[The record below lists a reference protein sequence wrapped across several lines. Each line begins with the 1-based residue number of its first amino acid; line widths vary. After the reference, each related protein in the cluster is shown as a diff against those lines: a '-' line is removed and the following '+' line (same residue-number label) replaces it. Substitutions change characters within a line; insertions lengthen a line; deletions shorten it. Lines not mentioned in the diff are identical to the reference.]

1 MSSFG
6 EIISDVKD
14 TVVEFGSNTYNEI
27 TNSKG
32 IVSSVTNIASDGVN
46 KIGDLFNSG
55 MDGVRLVFG
64 IKQDSFNDE
73 DPENINENI
82 GGGD

>member
-6 EIISDVKD
+6 EIVSDVKD

-27 TNSKG
+27 TNSQG
-32 IVSSVTNIASDGVN
+32 VVSSVKNIVTDGVN

-55 MDGVRLVFG
+55 VDG
-64 IKQDSFNDE
+64 IKLIFGVKQESTSDDDYNISQD
-73 DPENINENI
+73 I
-82 GGGD
+82 GSGE

>member
-27 TNSKG
+27 TNSNG
-32 IVSSVTNIASDGVN
+32 VISSITNIAGDGVN

-64 IKQDSFNDE
+64 IKKDSFNDE
-73 DPENINENI
+73 DPENINEDI

>member
-6 EIISDVKD
+6 EIVSDVKD

-27 TNSKG
+27 TNSQG
-32 IVSSVTNIASDGVN
+32 VVSSVKNIVTDGVN

-55 MDGVRLVFG
+55 VDG
-64 IKQDSFNDE
+64 IKNYRQNGFSKAKLTIPDS
-73 DPENINENI
+73 
-82 GGGD
+82 